1 MKTVQE
7 RTEEVILE
15 QISKGQAVDVY
26 RLAKEILQEFPGQ
39 QLQQI
44 AELVSAAVIRR
55 HGNAF
60 WDKQEL
66 ERPDSESVRRTA

>member
-7 RTEEVILE
+7 RIEEVILE

-26 RLAKEILQEFPGQ
+26 RMAKEILQEFPGQ
-39 QLQQI
+39 QHKQI
-44 AELVSAAVIRR
+44 AELVSATVIAR

-60 WDKQEL
+60 WDKE
-66 ERPDSESVRRTA
+66 EFEPPDSESVRRTA